1 MLHHA
6 EVDVTK
12 SYPKISSSH
21 FCCRLLLCV
30 DKNKKTCKRLKN
42 FLSYISDVIVDILL
56 SHTTKCYHIM
66 TYGSG

>member
-12 SYPKISSSH
+12 SYPKISSFH

-30 DKNKKTCKRLKN
+30 DKNKKNLQTIKN
-42 FLSYISDVIVDILL
+42 FLSYISDY
-56 SHTTKCYHIM
+56 S
-66 TYGSG
+66 

>member
-1 MLHHA
+1 MLHRA

-30 DKNKKTCKRLKN
+30 DKNKKTCKQLKFF
-42 FLSYISDVIVDILL
+42 FLTFLML
-56 SHTTKCYHIM
+56 
-66 TYGSG
+66 

>member
-30 DKNKKTCKRLKN
+30 DKKQTNLQTIKKFS
-42 FLSYISDVIVDILL
+42 FL
-56 SHTTKCYHIM
+56 HF
-66 TYGSG
+66 